1 MEVDEEGWPG
11 GAAVMTDGW
20 TPRRGLRSSRIY
32 ENIHKLADVWWIVC
46 GLALARSL
54 WMLLFFYFSRHSC
67 RYSLSVTCIQIH
79 VPVTECHMWFDKG
92 QEDATAGLNTL

>member
-54 WMLLFFYFSRHSC
+54 WMLLYFYFSRHSC
-67 RYSLSVTCIQIH
+67 RYSLSVTCIQILRLQN
-79 VPVTECHMWFDKG
+79 VTCGSIRGKKMRLRD
-92 QEDATAGLNTL
+92 